1 MAEFVPFYE
10 WLTKHKQLRTPV
22 GELARELLK
31 DQAFPRE
38 VATLGAF
45 LEYVRGS
52 SIASNETLAKAR
64 ITWRAFERGR

>member
-1 MAEFVPFYE
+1 MAEFVAFYE
-10 WLTKHKQLRTPV
+10 WLTKHKQVRTPV

-38 VATLGAF
+38 VATLEAL
-45 LEYVRGS
+45 LEYLRGS

-64 ITWRAFERGR
+64 IAWRAFVHGH